1 MRNSAIQKESRIPH
15 FKSFTQQYLQNKI
28 KMTFQL
34 NTYPSTFRTHEGSPF
49 PDENRTPA
57 HRKKCPANGHDES
70 RPAGRPQGAASRNR
84 KSAPR
89 RTDASRE
96 CAASSGLR
104 KKPDAHRFL
113 RRNDVAGSPPTS
125 GNRFSGHESARF
137 VYLLKS

>member
-15 FKSFTQQYLQNKI
+15 FKSFTQQYLQNKS
-28 KMTFQL
+28 KMIFQT

-57 HRKKCPANGHDES
+57 HRRKYPANGHGEC
-70 RPAGRPQGAASRNR
+70 RPATRHREGASRNR
-84 KSAPR
+84 KSSPR
-89 RTDASRE
+89 RHVASHG

-104 KKPDAHRFL
+104 QRLDAHRFL
-113 RRNDVAGSPPTS
+113 HRNDVAGNPPAS

-137 VYLLKS
+137 VYPPKN